1 MKKPP
6 VLVTIGVRYGAIAAV
21 LSIAL
26 NISMFYMNR
35 HPVMIP
41 PYLDFRVFLYG
52 IFIFFS
58 LKEYRDFH
66 NEGALH
72 FFQGMFGSFV
82 FVGTAGVLGS
92 LLYRI
97 FELFETNFIPEYIRL
112 MTEYLKSAQENEVSG
127 IGGKEE
133 IDRNLSL
140 LPSTN
145 MGQIAT
151 LYLVQCFGIGF
162 FLSIIMSVIL
172 RKQPK
177 SD

>member
-1 MKKPP
+1 MKKPSP
-6 VLVTIGVRYGAIAAV
+6 LFTIVVRYGAIAAV

-26 NISMFYMNR
+26 NIAMFYMNR
-35 HPVMIP
+35 HPVMIAP
-41 PYLDFRVFLYG
+41 FLDFRVFLYA

-82 FVGTAGVLGS
+82 LVATAGVLGS
-92 LLYRI
+92 ILYRV
-97 FELFETNFIPEYIRL
+97 FGALETNFIPEYIRL
-112 MTEYLKSAQENEVSG
+112 MTEYLKSAPEDEVARV
-127 IGGKEE
+127 GKETIE
-133 IDRNLSL
+133 RNLQA

-151 LYLVQCFGIGF
+151 LYLVQSFGIGLF
-162 FLSIIMSVIL
+162 VSIIMSVIL

-177 SD
+177 T

>member
-1 MKKPP
+1 MRKPSP
-6 VLVTIGVRYGAIAAV
+6 LFTIAVRYGAIAAV
-21 LSIAL
+21 LSIGL
-26 NISMFYMNR
+26 NIAMFYMNR
-35 HPVMIP
+35 HPVMIS

-82 FVGTAGVLGS
+82 LVATAAVLGS
-92 LLYRI
+92 ILYRI
-97 FELFETNFIPEYIRL
+97 FGAFETNFIPEYIRL
-112 MTEYLKSAQENEVSG
+112 MTEYLKGWPEEDIARV
-127 IGGKEE
+127 GKETFE
-133 IDRNLSL
+133 RNLQS

-151 LYLVQCFGIGF
+151 MYLVQSFGIGLF
-162 FLSIIMSVIL
+162 VSIIMSVIL

-177 SD
+177 P

>member
-1 MKKPP
+1 MRKPSP
-6 VLVTIGVRYGAIAAV
+6 LFTIAVRYGAIAAV
-21 LSIAL
+21 LSIGL
-26 NISMFYMNR
+26 NIAMFYMNR
-35 HPVMIP
+35 HPVMIS

-82 FVGTAGVLGS
+82 LVATAAVLGS
-92 LLYRI
+92 ILYRI
-97 FELFETNFIPEYIRL
+97 FGALETNFIPEYVRL
-112 MTEYLKSAQENEVSG
+112 MTEYLKGWPEEDIARV
-127 IGGKEE
+127 GKETFE
-133 IDRNLSL
+133 RNLQS

-151 LYLVQCFGIGF
+151 MYLVQSFGIGLF
-162 FLSIIMSVIL
+162 VSIIMSVIL

-177 SD
+177 P

>member
-1 MKKPP
+1 MRKPSP
-6 VLVTIGVRYGAIAAV
+6 LFTIAVRYGAIAAV

-26 NISMFYMNR
+26 NMAMFYMNR
-35 HPVMIP
+35 HPVMIS
-41 PYLDFRVFLYG
+41 PYLDFRVFLYA

-82 FVGTAGVLGS
+82 LVATAGVLGS
-92 LLYRI
+92 ILYRI
-97 FELFETNFIPEYIRL
+97 FGAFETNFIPEYVRL
-112 MTEYLKSAQENEVSG
+112 MTEYLKSAPEDEVAR
-127 IGGKEE
+127 IGKET
-133 IDRNLSL
+133 IDRNLAA

-151 LYLVQCFGIGF
+151 LYLVQSFGIGLF
-162 FLSIIMSVIL
+162 VSIIMSVIL

-177 SD
+177 S

>member
-1 MKKPP
+1 MRKPSP
-6 VLVTIGVRYGAIAAV
+6 LFTIAVRYGAIAAV

-26 NISMFYMNR
+26 NIAMFYMNR
-35 HPVMIP
+35 HPVMIS

-82 FVGTAGVLGS
+82 LVATAGVLGS
-92 LLYRI
+92 ILYRI
-97 FELFETNFIPEYIRL
+97 FGALETNFIPEYVRL
-112 MTEYLKSAQENEVSG
+112 MTEYLKGWPEEDIARV
-127 IGGKEE
+127 GKETFE
-133 IDRNLSL
+133 RNLQS

-151 LYLVQCFGIGF
+151 MYLVQSFGIGLF
-162 FLSIIMSVIL
+162 VSIIMSVIL

-177 SD
+177 P

>member
-1 MKKPP
+1 MRKPSP
-6 VLVTIGVRYGAIAAV
+6 LFTIAVRYGAIAAV
-21 LSIAL
+21 LSIGL
-26 NISMFYMNR
+26 NIALFYMNR
-35 HPVMIP
+35 HPVMIS

-82 FVGTAGVLGS
+82 LVATAAVLGS
-92 LLYRI
+92 ILYRI
-97 FELFETNFIPEYIRL
+97 FGAFETNFIPEYIRL
-112 MTEYLKSAQENEVSG
+112 MTEYLKGWPEEDIARV
-127 IGGKEE
+127 GKETFE
-133 IDRNLSL
+133 RNLQS

-151 LYLVQCFGIGF
+151 MYLVQSFGIGLF
-162 FLSIIMSVIL
+162 VSIIMSVIL

-177 SD
+177 P

>member
-1 MKKPP
+1 MRKPSP
-6 VLVTIGVRYGAIAAV
+6 LFTIAVRYGAIAAV

-26 NISMFYMNR
+26 NMAMFYMNR
-35 HPVMIP
+35 HPVMIS
-41 PYLDFRVFLYG
+41 PYLDFRIFLYG

-66 NEGALH
+66 NKGALH

-82 FVGTAGVLGS
+82 LVATAGVIGS
-92 LLYRI
+92 ILYRI
-97 FELFETNFIPEYIRL
+97 FGAFETNFIPEYVRL
-112 MTEYLKSAQENEVSG
+112 MTEYLKSAPEDEVARV
-127 IGGKEE
+127 GKET
-133 IDRNLSL
+133 IARNLQA

-151 LYLVQCFGIGF
+151 LYLVQSFGIGLF
-162 FLSIIMSVIL
+162 VSIIMSVIL

-177 SD
+177 P

>member
-1 MKKPP
+1 MKKPSP
-6 VLVTIGVRYGAIAAV
+6 LFTIVVRYGAIAAV

-26 NISMFYMNR
+26 NIAMFYMNR
-35 HPVMIP
+35 HPVMIAP
-41 PYLDFRVFLYG
+41 FLDFRVFLYA

-82 FVGTAGVLGS
+82 LVATAGVLGS
-92 LLYRI
+92 ILYRI
-97 FELFETNFIPEYIRL
+97 FGALETNFIPEYIRL
-112 MTEYLKSAQENEVSG
+112 MTEYLKSAPEDEVARV
-127 IGGKEE
+127 GKETIE
-133 IDRNLSL
+133 RNLQA

-151 LYLVQCFGIGF
+151 LYLVQSFGIGLF
-162 FLSIIMSVIL
+162 VSIIMSVIL

-177 SD
+177 T

>member
-1 MKKPP
+1 MRKPSP
-6 VLVTIGVRYGAIAAV
+6 LFTIAVRYGAIAAV

-26 NISMFYMNR
+26 NMAMFYMNR
-35 HPVMIP
+35 HPVMIS

-82 FVGTAGVLGS
+82 LVATAGVLGS
-92 LLYRI
+92 ILYRI
-97 FELFETNFIPEYIRL
+97 FGAFETNFIPEYVRL
-112 MTEYLKSAQENEVSG
+112 MTEYLNGWPEEDIARV
-127 IGGKEE
+127 GKETFE
-133 IDRNLSL
+133 RNLQS

-151 LYLVQCFGIGF
+151 MYLVQSFGIGLF
-162 FLSIIMSVIL
+162 VSIIMSVIL

-177 SD
+177 P

>member
-1 MKKPP
+1 MRKPSP
-6 VLVTIGVRYGAIAAV
+6 LFTIAVRYGAIAAV

-26 NISMFYMNR
+26 NMAMFYMNR
-35 HPVMIP
+35 HPVMIL

-82 FVGTAGVLGS
+82 LVATAGVLGS
-92 LLYRI
+92 ILYRI
-97 FELFETNFIPEYIRL
+97 FGAFETNFIPEYVRL
-112 MTEYLKSAQENEVSG
+112 MTEYLKGWPEEDIARV
-127 IGGKEE
+127 GKETFE
-133 IDRNLSL
+133 RNLQS

-151 LYLVQCFGIGF
+151 MYLVQSFGIGLF
-162 FLSIIMSVIL
+162 VSIIMSVIL

-177 SD
+177 P

>member
-1 MKKPP
+1 MRKPSP
-6 VLVTIGVRYGAIAAV
+6 LFTIAVRYGAIAAV
-21 LSIAL
+21 LSIGL
-26 NISMFYMNR
+26 NIAMFYMNR
-35 HPVMIP
+35 HPVMIS

-82 FVGTAGVLGS
+82 LVATAGVLGS
-92 LLYRI
+92 ILYRI
-97 FELFETNFIPEYIRL
+97 FGAFETNFIPEYVRL
-112 MTEYLKSAQENEVSG
+112 MTEYLKGWPEEDIARV
-127 IGGKEE
+127 GKETFE
-133 IDRNLSL
+133 RNLQS

-151 LYLVQCFGIGF
+151 MYLVQSFGIGLF
-162 FLSIIMSVIL
+162 VSIIMSVIL

-177 SD
+177 P

>member
-1 MKKPP
+1 MRKPSP
-6 VLVTIGVRYGAIAAV
+6 LLTIAVRYGAIAAV
-21 LSIAL
+21 LSIGL
-26 NISMFYMNR
+26 NIAMFYMNR
-35 HPVMIP
+35 HPVMIS
-41 PYLDFRVFLYG
+41 PYLDFRAFLYG

-82 FVGTAGVLGS
+82 LVATAGVLGS
-92 LLYRI
+92 ILYRI
-97 FELFETNFIPEYIRL
+97 FGAFETNFIPEYVRL
-112 MTEYLKSAQENEVSG
+112 MTEYLKSAPEDEVAR
-127 IGGKEE
+127 IGKETIE
-133 IDRNLSL
+133 RNLQA

-151 LYLVQCFGIGF
+151 LYLVQSFGIGLF
-162 FLSIIMSVIL
+162 VSIIMSVIL

-177 SD
+177 P

>member
-1 MKKPP
+1 MRKPSP
-6 VLVTIGVRYGAIAAV
+6 LFTIAVRYGAIAAV

-26 NISMFYMNR
+26 NIAMFYMNR
-35 HPVMIP
+35 QPVMIS

-82 FVGTAGVLGS
+82 LVATAAVLGS
-92 LLYRI
+92 ILYRI
-97 FELFETNFIPEYIRL
+97 FGAFETNFIPEYIRL
-112 MTEYLKSAQENEVSG
+112 MTEYLKGWPEEDIARV
-127 IGGKEE
+127 GKETFE
-133 IDRNLSL
+133 RNLQS

-151 LYLVQCFGIGF
+151 MYLVQSFGIGLF
-162 FLSIIMSVIL
+162 VSIIMSVIL

-177 SD
+177 P

>member
-1 MKKPP
+1 MRKPSP
-6 VLVTIGVRYGAIAAV
+6 LFTIAVRYGAIAAV

-26 NISMFYMNR
+26 NMAMFYMNR
-35 HPVMIP
+35 HPVMIS
-41 PYLDFRVFLYG
+41 PYLDFRIFLYG

-82 FVGTAGVLGS
+82 LVATAGVLGS
-92 LLYRI
+92 ILYRI
-97 FELFETNFIPEYIRL
+97 FGAFETNFIPEYVRL
-112 MTEYLKSAQENEVSG
+112 MTEYLKGWPEEDIARV
-127 IGGKEE
+127 GKETFE
-133 IDRNLSL
+133 RNLQS

-151 LYLVQCFGIGF
+151 MYLVQSFGIGLF
-162 FLSIIMSVIL
+162 VSIIMSVIL

-177 SD
+177 P

>member
-1 MKKPP
+1 MRKPSP
-6 VLVTIGVRYGAIAAV
+6 LFTIAVRYGAIAAV
-21 LSIAL
+21 LSIGL
-26 NISMFYMNR
+26 NIAMYYMNR
-35 HPVMIP
+35 HPVMIS
-41 PYLDFRVFLYG
+41 PYLDFRIFLYG

-82 FVGTAGVLGS
+82 LVATAGVLGS
-92 LLYRI
+92 ILYRI
-97 FELFETNFIPEYIRL
+97 FGAFETNFIPEYVRL
-112 MTEYLKSAQENEVSG
+112 MTEYLKGWPEEDIARV
-127 IGGKEE
+127 GKETFE
-133 IDRNLSL
+133 RNLQS

-151 LYLVQCFGIGF
+151 MYLVQSFGIGLF
-162 FLSIIMSVIL
+162 VSIIMSVIL

-177 SD
+177 P

>member
-1 MKKPP
+1 MKKPSP
-6 VLVTIGVRYGAIAAV
+6 LFTIAVRYGAIAAV

-26 NISMFYMNR
+26 NIAMFYMNR
-35 HPVMIP
+35 HPVMIAP
-41 PYLDFRVFLYG
+41 FLDFRVFLYA

-82 FVGTAGVLGS
+82 LVATAGVLGS
-92 LLYRI
+92 ILYRI
-97 FELFETNFIPEYIRL
+97 FGALETNFIPEYIRL
-112 MTEYLKSAQENEVSG
+112 MTEYLKSAPEDEVARV
-127 IGGKEE
+127 GKETIE
-133 IDRNLSL
+133 RNLQA

-151 LYLVQCFGIGF
+151 LYLVQSFGIGLF
-162 FLSIIMSVIL
+162 VSIIMSVIL

-177 SD
+177 T

>member
-1 MKKPP
+1 MRKPSP
-6 VLVTIGVRYGAIAAV
+6 LFTIAVRYGAIAAV

-26 NISMFYMNR
+26 NMAMFYMNR
-35 HPVMIP
+35 HPVMIS
-41 PYLDFRVFLYG
+41 PYLDFRIFLYG

-82 FVGTAGVLGS
+82 LVATAGVLGS
-92 LLYRI
+92 ILYRI
-97 FELFETNFIPEYIRL
+97 FGAFETNFIPEYVRL
-112 MTEYLKSAQENEVSG
+112 MTEYLKGWPEEDIARV
-127 IGGKEE
+127 GKETFE
-133 IDRNLSL
+133 RNLQG

-151 LYLVQCFGIGF
+151 MYLVQSFGIGLF
-162 FLSIIMSVIL
+162 VSIIMSVIL

-177 SD
+177 P

>member
-1 MKKPP
+1 MRKPSP
-6 VLVTIGVRYGAIAAV
+6 LFTIAVRYGAIAAV

-26 NISMFYMNR
+26 NIAMFYMNR
-35 HPVMIP
+35 HPVMIS
-41 PYLDFRVFLYG
+41 PYLDFRIFLYG

-82 FVGTAGVLGS
+82 LVATAGVLGS
-92 LLYRI
+92 ILYRI
-97 FELFETNFIPEYIRL
+97 FGAFETNFIPEYVRL
-112 MTEYLKSAQENEVSG
+112 MTEYLKSAPEDEVARV
-127 IGGKEE
+127 GKETIE
-133 IDRNLSL
+133 RNLQA

-151 LYLVQCFGIGF
+151 LYLVQSFGIGLF
-162 FLSIIMSVIL
+162 VSIIMSVIL

-177 SD
+177 P

>member
-1 MKKPP
+1 MKKPSP
-6 VLVTIGVRYGAIAAV
+6 LFTIAVRYGAIAAV

-26 NISMFYMNR
+26 NIAMFYMNR
-35 HPVMIP
+35 HPVMIAP
-41 PYLDFRVFLYG
+41 FLDFRVFLYA

-82 FVGTAGVLGS
+82 LVATAGVLGS
-92 LLYRI
+92 ILYRV
-97 FELFETNFIPEYIRL
+97 FGALETNFIPEYIRL
-112 MTEYLKSAQENEVSG
+112 MTEYLKSAPEDEVARV
-127 IGGKEE
+127 GKETIE
-133 IDRNLSL
+133 RNLQA

-151 LYLVQCFGIGF
+151 LYLVQSFGIGLF
-162 FLSIIMSVIL
+162 VSIIMSVIL

-177 SD
+177 T

>member
-1 MKKPP
+1 MRKPSP
-6 VLVTIGVRYGAIAAV
+6 LFTIAVRYGAIAAV

-26 NISMFYMNR
+26 NMAMFYMNR
-35 HPVMIP
+35 HPVMIS

-82 FVGTAGVLGS
+82 LVATAGVLGS
-92 LLYRI
+92 ILYRI
-97 FELFETNFIPEYIRL
+97 FGAFETNFIPEYVRL
-112 MTEYLKSAQENEVSG
+112 MTEYLKSAPEDEVARV
-127 IGGKEE
+127 GKET
-133 IDRNLSL
+133 IARNLQA

-151 LYLVQCFGIGF
+151 LYLVQSFGIGLF
-162 FLSIIMSVIL
+162 VSIIMSVIL

-177 SD
+177 P

>member
-1 MKKPP
+1 MRKPSP
-6 VLVTIGVRYGAIAAV
+6 LLTIAVRYGAIAAV

-26 NISMFYMNR
+26 NMAMFYMNR
-35 HPVMIP
+35 HPVMIS

-82 FVGTAGVLGS
+82 LVATAGVLGS
-92 LLYRI
+92 ILYRI
-97 FELFETNFIPEYIRL
+97 FGAFETNFIPEYVRL
-112 MTEYLKSAQENEVSG
+112 MTEYLNGWPEEDIARV
-127 IGGKEE
+127 GKETFE
-133 IDRNLSL
+133 RNLQS

-151 LYLVQCFGIGF
+151 MYLVQSFGIGLF
-162 FLSIIMSVIL
+162 VSIIMSVIL

-177 SD
+177 P

>member
-1 MKKPP
+1 MRKPSP
-6 VLVTIGVRYGAIAAV
+6 LFTIAVRYGAIAAV
-21 LSIAL
+21 LSIGL
-26 NISMFYMNR
+26 NIAMYYMNR
-35 HPVMIP
+35 HPVMIS

-82 FVGTAGVLGS
+82 LVATAGVLGS
-92 LLYRI
+92 ILYRI
-97 FELFETNFIPEYIRL
+97 FGAFETNFIPEYVRL
-112 MTEYLKSAQENEVSG
+112 MTEYLKGWPEEDIARV
-127 IGGKEE
+127 GKETFE
-133 IDRNLSL
+133 RNLQS

-151 LYLVQCFGIGF
+151 MYLVQSFGIGLF
-162 FLSIIMSVIL
+162 VSIIMSVIL

-177 SD
+177 P

>member
-1 MKKPP
+1 
-6 VLVTIGVRYGAIAAV
+6 YGAIAAV

-26 NISMFYMNR
+26 NIAMFYMNR
-35 HPVMIP
+35 HPVMIAP
-41 PYLDFRVFLYG
+41 FLDFRVFLYA

-82 FVGTAGVLGS
+82 LVATAGVLGS
-92 LLYRI
+92 ILYRI
-97 FELFETNFIPEYIRL
+97 FGALETNFIPEYIRL
-112 MTEYLKSAQENEVSG
+112 MTEYLKSAPEDEVARV
-127 IGGKEE
+127 GKETIE
-133 IDRNLSL
+133 RNLQA

-151 LYLVQCFGIGF
+151 LYLVQSFGIGLF
-162 FLSIIMSVIL
+162 VSIIMSVIL

-177 SD
+177 P

>member
-1 MKKPP
+1 MRKPSP
-6 VLVTIGVRYGAIAAV
+6 LFTIAVRYGAIAAV

-26 NISMFYMNR
+26 NMAMFYMNR
-35 HPVMIP
+35 HPVMIS

-82 FVGTAGVLGS
+82 LVATAGVLGS
-92 LLYRI
+92 ILYRI
-97 FELFETNFIPEYIRL
+97 FGAFETNFIPEYIRL
-112 MTEYLKSAQENEVSG
+112 MTEYLNGWPEEDIARV
-127 IGGKEE
+127 GKETFE
-133 IDRNLSL
+133 RNLQD

-151 LYLVQCFGIGF
+151 MYLVQSFGIGLF
-162 FLSIIMSVIL
+162 VSIIMSVIL

-177 SD
+177 P

>member
-1 MKKPP
+1 MRKPSP
-6 VLVTIGVRYGAIAAV
+6 LFTIAVRYGAIAAV

-26 NISMFYMNR
+26 NMAMFYMNR
-35 HPVMIP
+35 HPVMIS

-82 FVGTAGVLGS
+82 LVATAGVLGS
-92 LLYRI
+92 ILYRI
-97 FELFETNFIPEYIRL
+97 FGAFETNFIPEYVRL
-112 MTEYLKSAQENEVSG
+112 MTEYLKGWPEEDIARV
-127 IGGKEE
+127 GKETFE
-133 IDRNLSL
+133 RNLQS

-151 LYLVQCFGIGF
+151 MYLVQSFGIGLF
-162 FLSIIMSVIL
+162 VSIIMSVIL

-177 SD
+177 P

>member
-1 MKKPP
+1 MRKPSP
-6 VLVTIGVRYGAIAAV
+6 LFTIAVRYGAIAAV
-21 LSIAL
+21 LSIGL
-26 NISMFYMNR
+26 NIVMFYMNR
-35 HPVMIP
+35 HPVMIS

-82 FVGTAGVLGS
+82 LVATAGVLGS
-92 LLYRI
+92 ILYRI
-97 FELFETNFIPEYIRL
+97 FGAFETNFIPEYVRL
-112 MTEYLKSAQENEVSG
+112 MTEYLKSAPEDEVAR
-127 IGGKEE
+127 IGKETIE
-133 IDRNLSL
+133 RNLQA

-151 LYLVQCFGIGF
+151 LYLVQSFGIGLF
-162 FLSIIMSVIL
+162 VSIIMSVIL

-177 SD
+177 P